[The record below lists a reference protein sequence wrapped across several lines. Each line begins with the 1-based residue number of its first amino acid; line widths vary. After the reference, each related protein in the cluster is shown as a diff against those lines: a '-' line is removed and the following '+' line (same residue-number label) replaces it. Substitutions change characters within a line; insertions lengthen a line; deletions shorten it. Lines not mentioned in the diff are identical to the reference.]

1 MPRGSS
7 TQTWLVHVAR
17 DRVQLGPIAL
27 GRADRFEPVRA
38 AFEDVRDAAE
48 RLDVVHNRR
57 FAKGALDGRERRL
70 DAGPAALAFEALD
83 EAGLLAADVGS
94 RAAVNPDVQV
104 VARAVDVLAQVAGG
118 AGLLDRRLEDPVG
131 PDILETKVDVGGAR
145 PGGEARDQDALE
157 QLVGIPLHQ
166 EAVVEGRRLALVG
179 VDAHERFFPI
189 LGKKRP
195 LQAARE
201 AGAAAA
207 AELGILDQVDD
218 RVGRH
223 GGEGLAGRLVAA
235 ARFINLQRMAV
246 GDVPVAAQDGF
257 KCGHVSFLA
266 GIRLGVE

>member
-1 MPRGSS
+1 MFLPR
-7 TQTWLVHVAR
+7 W
-17 DRVQLGPIAL
+17 
-27 GRADRFEPVRA
+27 
-38 AFEDVRDAAE
+38 
-48 RLDVVHNRR
+48 
-57 FAKGALDGRERRL
+57 
-70 DAGPAALAFEALD
+70 PAA
-83 EAGLLAADVGS
+83 
-94 RAAVNPDVQV
+94 RASSM
-104 VARAVDVLAQVAGG
+104 
-118 AGLLDRRLEDPVG
+118 RRLEDPVG

-157 QLVGIPLHQ
+157 ELVGVPLHQ
-166 EAVVEGRRLALVG
+166 VAVVEGRRLALVG

-223 GGEGLAGRLVAA
+223 GREGLAGRLVAA

-257 KCGHVSFLA
+257 KRGHVSIPRWDIDLVSSHNSMHLA
-266 GIRLGVE
+266 GLSLVGSARSRLKTSSFMSI